1 MHFSFL
7 QSRSTFTHISAE
19 TQRAKCPAVHHC
31 LSRSCCLLWVEM
43 LLLLGLLCSI
53 WAEPAQGLEED
64 GGFRFEGDL
73 RLLTVSND
81 SVYIATEEKLYQLSH
96 DLVLIHSLTQRGILK
111 NPNDE
116 NSQEFYRVSMNGAW
130 NKTFTVNVLLPF
142 VNNDTLISCGATEQ
156 NCGFCEVLDLKNISK
171 VLHKELIQVG
181 PLRSI
186 SGSVSFLVDVKDS
199 VQTETYILTAIE
211 NHTKTEKKTDS
222 CPSDLGMINL
232 HNTNYKQDG
241 DIFSFSGP
249 NIPPRI
255 TAKADVEFVDGFQIN
270 STVYLFSNVASG
282 NKPNK
287 VCLVWLQ
294 AETSKS
300 ETLKS
305 LHGATLRTSDGG
317 EDSKLLA
324 SSVIPGGQQVLWS
337 GVFSLDG
344 GPTNTELLLFDI
356 SPDGYNQT
364 YTDPDCFNKPK
375 TSNKQSEPHTL
386 KPKVVLL
393 KHNHMRSVLAVRHD
407 GWIVFFIGTTDGLLL
422 KLAVDIN
429 HKPTCPKVLYRAG
442 GKHKFPKIHL
452 DQVDPKHVYLQ
463 FENKIERVP
472 VSKCGVHQN
481 VKDCLSAQDPH
492 CVWCVSADSCTFK
505 DHCTDSEWLS
515 IPNELQTK
523 MVSHQV
529 MKDSHGKIKLMI
541 QTHLT
546 VEQKLHFNF
555 T

>member
-1 MHFSFL
+1 
-7 QSRSTFTHISAE
+7 
-19 TQRAKCPAVHHC
+19 
-31 LSRSCCLLWVEM
+31 M

-53 WAEPAQGLEED
+53 WAEPAQSLEED
-64 GGFRFEGDL
+64 GGFSFEGDL

-111 NPNDE
+111 NPYQE

-130 NKTFTVNVLLPF
+130 DKTFTVNVLLPF

-171 VLHKELIQVG
+171 VLHKEPVQVG

-199 VQTETYILTAIE
+199 LQTQTYILTAME
-211 NHTKTEKKTDS
+211 NHTKTEKKTDN

-241 DIFSFSGP
+241 DIFSFSGRSP
-249 NIPPRI
+249 PPRI
-255 TAKADVEFVDGFQIN
+255 TAEADVEFVDGFQIN

-294 AETSKS
+294 AKTRKS

-305 LHGATLRTSDGG
+305 LHGAPLRTSDGG
-317 EDSKLLA
+317 EGSKLLA
-324 SSVIPGGQQVLWS
+324 SSVIPDGQQVLWS

-344 GPTNTELLLFDI
+344 GATNTELLLFDI

-375 TSNKQSEPHTL
+375 KPETKSEPHTL

-422 KLAVDIN
+422 KRQAV
-429 HKPTCPKVLYRAG
+429 PRAG
-442 GKHKFPKIHL
+442 ERAKG
-452 DQVDPKHVYLQ
+452 QQ
-463 FENKIERVP
+463 ENQQHRREVTW
-472 VSKCGVHQN
+472 STGM
-481 VKDCLSAQDPH
+481 L
-492 CVWCVSADSCTFK
+492 
-505 DHCTDSEWLS
+505 E
-515 IPNELQTK
+515 
-523 MVSHQV
+523 
-529 MKDSHGKIKLMI
+529 
-541 QTHLT
+541 
-546 VEQKLHFNF
+546 
-555 T
+555 